1 MNRKKVVIVQTRVS
15 WSSKKQRRGQKTT
28 YPIQMFHTRDGAD
41 TPACIM
47 TNLDLPGLLSS
58 LVGLHGSSSG
68 MLLGRSGSFLLNWD
82 VNAMVS
88 GSVELFDDLNA
99 WACDFTVVVTLR
111 MRGRRMAIEAAM
123 IPVPGSA
130 VAHIVAF
137 MVIARIMIN
146 WCDVFW
152 SGGDIRD
159 NPV

>member
-1 MNRKKVVIVQTRVS
+1 LNRKKVVIYQTRVS
-15 WSSKKQRRGQKTT
+15 WSSKTKTPWRKTT
-28 YPIQMFHTRDGAD
+28 CPTQMFHTRDGAD

-47 TNLDLPGLLSS
+47 TNLDLLGLLSS

-68 MLLGRSGSFLLNWD
+68 RSGSFLLLWD

-88 GSVELFDDLNA
+88 GSVELLEDLNA

-111 MRGRRMAIEAAM
+111 MRGRRMAIDAAM

-137 MVIARIMIN
+137 MVIARIMIS
-146 WCDVFW
+146 WCDVF
-152 SGGDIRD
+152 
-159 NPV
+159 